1 MNVTTVDNA
10 AYGVIGGM
18 NVELIVLF
26 PDIPS
31 QEKITWSGYSSN
43 FAFADIYAKTAQDQ
57 YTKSLQ
63 LFTKQWNLGTEWG
76 NGNGVD
82 PKPQP
87 VTSLP
92 LTTPLSLPPTK
103 KSKQSKKS
111 SKKG

>member
-1 MNVTTVDNA
+1 MNVTTVKNA
-10 AYGVIGGM
+10 AYGVTGGM

-26 PDIPS
+26 PDKPS
-31 QEKITWSGYSSN
+31 DVIDTWPGWSSN
-43 FAFADIYAKTAQDQ
+43 FAFADIYAETAQDQ
-57 YTKSLQ
+57 YTKSLL
-63 LFTKQWNLGTEWG
+63 LFKQWDLGTEWG